1 MLPNGMLLKGCHT
14 TMNNDLEIDLANDF
28 SEVRGFGQPITKHAA
43 SEMID
48 NYAKDINAANK
59 FVEKLED
66 VLSGAD
72 LLNDEGFGI
81 IKTLIDPAFQ
91 TVSGVF
97 GKEIIMQILAQR
109 NCEGIR
115 YIVGKANG
123 KSTII
128 LVGVSEDDEE
138 APRQNDDGELIAPSR
153 AIVNDALD
161 VDAGSLAG
169 GAVKIN
175 YVIGE
180 VHRASLTLDAVNTW
194 PRMIDKPSDLLL
206 ASY

>member
-1 MLPNGMLLKGCHT
+1 
-14 TMNNDLEIDLANDF
+14 MNNNLEIGLANDL

-48 NYAKDINAANK
+48 DYATDIKSANT
-59 FVEKLED
+59 FIEKLEAE
-66 VLSGAD
+66 LSGNT
-72 LLNDEGFGI
+72 LLSDEGFSI
-81 IKTLIDPAFQ
+81 IKTLLNPAFQ

-128 LVGVSEDDEE
+128 LVGVSEDGQE
-138 APRQNDDGELIAPSR
+138 APRQSDDGELIAPSR
-153 AIVNDALD
+153 AIVNDTLTD
-161 VDAGSLAG
+161 DTNSVPAGSVRIDYL
-169 GAVKIN
+169 
-175 YVIGE
+175 IGE
-180 VHRASLTLDAVNTW
+180 VHRSSLTLDNVNSW
-194 PRMIDKPSDLLL
+194 PRFFPKASDLLL
-206 ASY
+206 NTY